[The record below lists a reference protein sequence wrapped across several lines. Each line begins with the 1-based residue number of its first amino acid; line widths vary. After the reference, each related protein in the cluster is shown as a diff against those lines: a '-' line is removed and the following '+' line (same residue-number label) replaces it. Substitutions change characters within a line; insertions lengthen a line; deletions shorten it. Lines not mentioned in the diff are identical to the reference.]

1 MLRAGGTRLALA
13 VDRLHDVRPL
23 LVLPAPDFG
32 ADPELIAGTAV
43 LPGDVPVLV
52 LDPDGLAARA
62 AVAPSAG
69 TMGQAPRSATHEA
82 PRASARATIL
92 VADDSIT
99 TRTLE
104 KGILEA
110 AGYRVV
116 VCVDG
121 QDALDRLRAE
131 IEPVDLVLADVE
143 MPRLDGFGLIQ
154 ALRADPRFARLP
166 AILMTSRGDAA
177 DVARGLD
184 LGADAYLTKQK
195 FDQRQLLDT
204 IGQLL

>member
-1 MLRAGGTRLALA
+1 ALA
-13 VDRLHDVRPL
+13 VETLRDVRTL
-23 LVLPAPDFG
+23 LVLPAPAVG
-32 ADPELIAGTAV
+32 ADPGLISGTV
-43 LPGDVPVLV
+43 IRPGDVPVLV
-52 LDPDGLAARA
+52 LDPEGLAARSGLA
-62 AVAPSAG
+62 RAGLPPGMSDTPG
-69 TMGQAPRSATHEA
+69 TMTEAPRSTV
-82 PRASARATIL
+82 RATIL
-92 VADDSIT
+92 VVDDSIT

-121 QDALDRLRAE
+121 QDALERLRAG

-143 MPRLDGFGLIQ
+143 MPRLDGFGLLK
-154 ALRADPRFARLP
+154 ALRADERFARLP
-166 AILMTSRGDAA
+166 LVLMTSRGDAQ

-195 FDQRQLLDT
+195 FDQRHLLDT